1 MASRYTTVRGAR
13 FPKEKPRYRI
23 CLGGNRCVYAKTL
36 EEAASHADFW
46 IKYGAAKVIIAE
58 RLPSGRYSDLEI
70 VTRRR

>member
-36 EEAASHADFW
+36 EEAASHAGLLDQVR
-46 IKYGAAKVIIAE
+46 KLPKVIA
-58 RLPSGRYSDLEI
+58 RKGR
-70 VTRRR
+70 